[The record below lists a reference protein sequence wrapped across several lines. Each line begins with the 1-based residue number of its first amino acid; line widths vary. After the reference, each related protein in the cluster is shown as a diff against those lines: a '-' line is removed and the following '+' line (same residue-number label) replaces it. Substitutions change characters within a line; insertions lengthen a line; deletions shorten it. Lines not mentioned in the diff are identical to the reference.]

1 MNIAPPSLVLFRSYQ
16 LPEELTKGEDKMEE
30 MGYVDRNVTTI
41 WKAARCSSAAP
52 TYFPPF
58 DDIYV
63 DGGVICN
70 NPTMELLTEF
80 VKLRPYFKL
89 PNPHCVISIGTG
101 TPPSKS
107 LTIHRS
113 FIWRLLQRVSR
124 NTEFMRNM
132 AQGLVEQI
140 TESNRRPVMHCS
152 AFCAALGVPFFRF
165 SPRLSDDVRINEVDD
180 ACILKMLWDVEVAI
194 HRSYPLN
201 QNFNSA
207 RPHKRSADNRRF
219 WFSQEE
225 MSMLKKTPLF
235 CAKEC
240 ATFLDLLLSTRS
252 KESQVAASL
261 YFRKKLA
268 ACQEPPEELVET
280 IILELINC
288 LRRPSNE
295 LQLNASWALT
305 NLACGSR
312 QETHRIIASG
322 GIDALVHVAST
333 TVGEIRD
340 QAIWALGNL
349 AADCASCRQQVRASG
364 LLALLIVMLEMPD
377 YQAHDPRKIVIWC
390 LANLLRGGMNDI
402 ELDSVGRLLS
412 SLHVTLSLNDT
423 GEILCDAVWC
433 IAYLIDHATIEGE
446 RSDSLRALTGALR
459 TVGNIITGTDEQTT
473 AILDLGVLEDLS
485 DLVNSNVHQ
494 ISRECLWILSNVAAG
509 TSEHVTRLFS
519 VDGMAQSV
527 FQLAYDQSPRKRKE
541 AYWVVV
547 NAMMGAPPSLYE
559 YLMSGGLAQILVQLL
574 EENLD
579 AALLERTLNT
589 MQHSLQD
596 RSRNRLY
603 TIALFR
609 RVGLV
614 EQIAK
619 IAFNNSTL
627 NEVDPASNLAAT
639 ILQQHFGIHIGRAE
653 GGGNIRGVGRRNE
666 ENEEDIVG
674 QNVVNLRCIYE
685 ESVELASA
693 ASTSRNVNQN
703 SSEEQKSILVRI
715 KRMDETC
722 DKK

>member
-1 MNIAPPSLVLFRSYQ
+1 
-16 LPEELTKGEDKMEE
+16 
-30 MGYVDRNVTTI
+30 
-41 WKAARCSSAAP
+41 
-52 TYFPPF
+52 
-58 DDIYV
+58 
-63 DGGVICN
+63 
-70 NPTMELLTEF
+70 
-80 VKLRPYFKL
+80 
-89 PNPHCVISIGTG
+89 
-101 TPPSKS
+101 
-107 LTIHRS
+107 
-113 FIWRLLQRVSR
+113 
-124 NTEFMRNM
+124 
-132 AQGLVEQI
+132 
-140 TESNRRPVMHCS
+140 
-152 AFCAALGVPFFRF
+152 
-165 SPRLSDDVRINEVDD
+165 
-180 ACILKMLWDVEVAI
+180 
-194 HRSYPLN
+194 
-201 QNFNSA
+201 
-207 RPHKRSADNRRF
+207 
-219 WFSQEE
+219 

-240 ATFLDLLLSTRS
+240 STFLDLLLSTRS

-412 SLHVTLSLNDT
+412 SLHVTLSLYDT

-446 RSDSLRALTGALR
+446 RIDLLFAQPGLAASIVNLLKSDSLRALTGALR

-494 ISRECLWILSNVAAG
+494 ISRECLWILSNIAAG

-559 YLMSGGLAQILVQLL
+559 YLMSGGLAQILVQLF

-674 QNVVNLRCIYE
+674 QNVVNLRCVYE

-693 ASTSRNVNQN
+693 ASTSRKVNQN
-703 SSEEQKSILVRI
+703 SSEERKSILVRI

>member
-1 MNIAPPSLVLFRSYQ
+1 
-16 LPEELTKGEDKMEE
+16 
-30 MGYVDRNVTTI
+30 
-41 WKAARCSSAAP
+41 
-52 TYFPPF
+52 
-58 DDIYV
+58 
-63 DGGVICN
+63 
-70 NPTMELLTEF
+70 
-80 VKLRPYFKL
+80 
-89 PNPHCVISIGTG
+89 
-101 TPPSKS
+101 
-107 LTIHRS
+107 
-113 FIWRLLQRVSR
+113 
-124 NTEFMRNM
+124 
-132 AQGLVEQI
+132 
-140 TESNRRPVMHCS
+140 
-152 AFCAALGVPFFRF
+152 
-165 SPRLSDDVRINEVDD
+165 
-180 ACILKMLWDVEVAI
+180 
-194 HRSYPLN
+194 
-201 QNFNSA
+201 
-207 RPHKRSADNRRF
+207 
-219 WFSQEE
+219 

-240 ATFLDLLLSTRS
+240 ATFLDLLRSTRS
-252 KESQVAASL
+252 RESQVAASL

-280 IILELINC
+280 IILELIDC
-288 LRRPSNE
+288 LRRSSSE

-333 TVGEIRD
+333 TVGEVRD

-364 LLALLIVMLEMPD
+364 LLALLTVMLEMPD

-412 SLHVTLSLNDT
+412 SLHVTISLYDT

-446 RSDSLRALTGALR
+446 RIDLLFVQPGLAASIVALLKSDSLRALTGALR

-473 AILDLGVLEDLS
+473 AILDFGVLEDLS

-494 ISRECLWILSNVAAG
+494 ISRECLWILSNIAAG

-547 NAMMGAPPSLYE
+547 NAMMGAPASLYE
-559 YLMSGGLAQILVQLL
+559 YLMSGGLARILVQLL
-574 EENLD
+574 EDNLD

-589 MQHSLQD
+589 MQHTLQD

-619 IAFNNSTL
+619 IAFNNSIL
-627 NEVDPASNLAAT
+627 NEVGADPASDLAAT
-639 ILQQHFGIHIGRAE
+639 ILQQHFGIHIRRVE
-653 GGGNIRGVGRRNE
+653 GGRGIRGVGRRNE
-666 ENEEDIVG
+666 ENEEDIG
-674 QNVVNLRCIYE
+674 QNVVNLRCVYE
-685 ESVELASA
+685 ESVEGLPSA
-693 ASTSRNVNQN
+693 ASTSKNVTSTNRNRN
-703 SSEEQKSILVRI
+703 SSDERKSILVRI
-715 KRMDETC
+715 KRMDETN
-722 DKK
+722 D